1 MKKNI
6 ITLLSAFGMSISGTA
21 LAQPREYFSND
32 LYGADDEMPNALVEE
47 YYGALTGMSFGEW
60 FNGPYATADWFGG
73 RTRLEECGIVPV
85 VTYLGNFAGNVSGGF
100 SRGAAVSSSV
110 QFGAGIDLYKATKI
124 ESLENWSLVNAWVWR
139 FGDSLSRR
147 RVGNAFS
154 VQQNFGSQTLNLQ
167 SLYLSYSAPIMDGY
181 ASLMLKFGRIAAG
194 DNFMTKPIYWLYM
207 SNAIDGNPIGVYL
220 QTRFSAYPG
229 SAWGAMF
236 EIENR
241 HGLYFKSGVYQINS
255 REQDLRRGFDFSM
268 TKALGVNVN
277 AEAGWNINHDGS
289 GRSPGNVS
297 VGFVADWY
305 RARHLDD
312 PSKYSHFNQTAYFQ
326 ADYMVLNLGFPD
338 RSDPA
343 AIKRA
348 DARETYRD
356 LRGIVLWGAVQYD
369 PSEHLA
375 IMPFFANGGAFF
387 NAPFPSR
394 PDDVLC
400 FGVAY
405 GKYSKNLPQPRKSS
419 YEMVFEVNYKVQAN
433 RFFFVQ
439 PSVQYVHNNKGGE
452 LPDAFVF
459 GAQFGASF

>member
-1 MKKNI
+1 
-6 ITLLSAFGMSISGTA
+6 MSISGTA

-32 LYGADDEMPNALVEE
+32 LYDADDEMPNALVEE

-60 FNGPYATADWFGG
+60 FYGPYATADWFGE

-167 SLYLSYSAPIMDGY
+167 SLYLSYSAPIMDEC

-194 DNFMTKPIYWLYM
+194 DNFMTKPIYWLYKT
-207 SNAIDGNPIGVYL
+207 NAIDGNPIGVYL

-241 HGLYFKSGVYQINS
+241 RGFYFKSGVYQINS
-255 REQDLRRGFDFSM
+255 REQDLRHGFDFSM

-277 AEAGWNINHDGS
+277 AEAGWNVTHDGS
-289 GRSPGNVS
+289 GRSPGTQRDEPRLFPQKPRLGRFSAAVFS
-297 VGFVADWY
+297 DGRFCGFIGAP
-305 RARHLDD
+305 H
-312 PSKYSHFNQTAYFQ
+312 SHRFGGGLE
-326 ADYMVLNLGFPD
+326 VCC
-338 RSDPA
+338 S
-343 AIKRA
+343 
-348 DARETYRD
+348 DARFRTDCSGAAARCAADETCCP
-356 LRGIVLWGAVQYD
+356 GSG
-369 PSEHLA
+369 
-375 IMPFFANGGAFF
+375 
-387 NAPFPSR
+387 
-394 PDDVLC
+394 
-400 FGVAY
+400 
-405 GKYSKNLPQPRKSS
+405 
-419 YEMVFEVNYKVQAN
+419 
-433 RFFFVQ
+433 
-439 PSVQYVHNNKGGE
+439 
-452 LPDAFVF
+452 
-459 GAQFGASF
+459 